1 MKQMVV
7 TRVKIH
13 LTFQPFF
20 LLYEIASQWEKRTM
34 QFQLPTIKG
43 EATPSSL
50 QDHARVFHQMLN
62 AIEAVRYKRQEEY
75 REKSHPQLKRFTQ
88 QELND
93 EACLTYK
100 NWLIGRSNRLPERSL
115 LMTIADYLECSLSER
130 NDILL
135 AAQYVPEQTE
145 WQGEEMQQA
154 LEHACQLMETL
165 PYPSLVITR
174 SFQIE
179 AANEFSLRLL
189 EIPSLETLLPHQRNI
204 VYFLFRPLIRM
215 RSSINAE
222 ARAAWQ
228 KQVLYGIQLFK
239 QNNVL
244 YQYEPWYQELVQQWG
259 EIKGF
264 REYWEMAREATNQE
278 DAPPS
283 KLFLVRMPTTGEL
296 LPIRTQSTLL
306 SVSSKIYPAVMAM
319 LPVDEAARTVYASF
333 GSATS

>member
-1 MKQMVV
+1 
-7 TRVKIH
+7 
-13 LTFQPFF
+13 
-20 LLYEIASQWEKRTM
+20 M
-34 QFQLPTIKG
+34 QFQLPAIKG
-43 EATPSSL
+43 EDTPSSVKE
-50 QDHARVFHQMLN
+50 HARVFHQMLN
-62 AIEAVRYKRQEEY
+62 AIEAVRITRQEEY
-75 REKSHPQLKRFTQ
+75 REKSYPQLKRFTQ

-93 EACLTYK
+93 EACPTYK

-145 WQGEEMQQA
+145 WQGEEMQRA
-154 LEHACQLMETL
+154 LEHARQLLEML
-165 PYPSLVITR
+165 PYPSIVITR

-189 EIPSLETLLPHQRNI
+189 EVPSLETLLPHQRNI
-204 VYFLFRPLIRM
+204 IYFLFRPLIRM
-215 RSSINAE
+215 RSSMNAE

-244 YQYEPWYQELVQQWG
+244 YQYELWYQELVRQWCAI
-259 EIKGF
+259 EGF
-264 REYWEMAREATNQE
+264 REHWEMARETAGQE

-283 KLFLVRMPTTGEL
+283 KLFLARMPTTGEL
-296 LPIRTQSTLL
+296 VPIRTQSTLI

-319 LPVDEAARTVYASF
+319 LPADEAARVVYASF
-333 GSATS
+333 GSAIS